1 MAVTEVRVGTHA
13 KHERI
18 DAVARTFRV
27 RFIRPTISQI
37 DLCNN
42 KNNNG
47 LDYIKVITAAQ
58 LIRSNFL
65 SSLFQI
71 NCFLLQKKASDPLF
85 FWNMF

>member
-27 RFIRPTISQI
+27 RLIRPTISQI

-42 KNNNG
+42 KKNG
-47 LDYIKVITAAQ
+47 LDYIKLTKAAQ
-58 LIRSNFL
+58 LIRYNQFIL
-65 SSLFQI
+65 Y
-71 NCFLLQKKASDPLF
+71 KH
-85 FWNMF
+85 